1 MIDRITQPSSN
12 SVNIK
17 GKNKNQSF
25 KGPVLT
31 GVLGVLRGINQK
43 PALGACGVDLF
54 SMVIPRTAIEMKN
67 RGKQAGI
74 EAMFREGISCFIHAC
89 VGLIGFGASTLI
101 SKNFNKVNGVTAQ
114 KIFANNKT
122 IMNLSDI
129 WQNSQGQAD
138 KFFAEFLKNIKGLNG
153 TEFKGISENVS
164 SEITEKLV
172 ELANKSAVLSKLK
185 GSDRKY
191 MAKEVNRLKSVIIN
205 NIVKDTG
212 AQTTFNLNVIKNSA
226 GDTKNVI
233 TSNLTELVDNAVV
246 LSNAFKTKSIDKIP
260 EFAKKL
266 SHNKNLS
273 TALGLGICAALCMSV
288 QPLNRYLT
296 KKRTGQDGFVG
307 VKDKKASNSKAFKT
321 LKTILGIGFPI
332 AAISSIG
339 GKLSE
344 LPANVQ
350 FNSMIPTLNQFKF
363 LYGLTIGSRFLAS
376 RDSNELRESFIKDT
390 LGFTNW
396 LILGGVISKL
406 AARGLG
412 GKEIINNPVVQDGA
426 KKGIKYAWNW
436 LTKASVKS
444 FDEILLPNAKE
455 IIKDGKAIPFKEL
468 YKNAEPAVKS
478 LVRKA
483 GIAQVAGYLY
493 SGLVLGIGIAKL
505 NIGITKTLEKRR
517 NAKQNMNKQINTS
530 GSTIGNYNYK
540 KDSLV
545 FSEFLK

>member
-1 MIDRITQPSSN
+1 MIDRISQPKN
-12 SVNIK
+12 TLENKIK
-17 GKNKNQSF
+17 INKKQSF
-25 KGPVLT
+25 KGPVSSGLW
-31 GVLGVLRGINQK
+31 LLRGINQK
-43 PALGACGVDLF
+43 PALGACGVDLC

-89 VGLIGFGASTLI
+89 VGLIGFAAGSLI
-101 SKNFNKVNGVTAQ
+101 SQNFNKANGIKAQ

-122 IMNLSDI
+122 IMNLSKM
-129 WQNSQGQAD
+129 WQNTQGQSD
-138 KFFAEFLKNIKGLNG
+138 KFFVEFLKNIKGLNG

-164 SEITEKLV
+164 AEMADKLV
-172 ELANKSAVLSKLK
+172 ELANKTAVLSKLK
-185 GSDRKY
+185 GADKKY

-212 AQTTFNLNVIKNSA
+212 AQTAFNLNAITDASGKVIQKGVS
-226 GDTKNVI
+226 
-233 TSNLTELVDNAVV
+233 SNLTELIDNAIV
-246 LSNAFKTKSIDKIP
+246 LSNAFKTKTLDKIP

-288 QPLNRYLT
+288 QPINRYLT
-296 KKRTGQDGFVG
+296 KKRTGHDGFVG
-307 VKDKKASNSKAFKT
+307 VKDKQASNSKSFKT
-321 LKTILGIGFPI
+321 LKTILGVGFPI
-332 AAISSIG
+332 AAISSI

-350 FNSMIPTLNQFKF
+350 FNSTIPTLNQFKF

-376 RDSNELRESFIKDT
+376 RDSNELRESVIKDT

-396 LILGGVISKL
+396 LILGGVVSKL

-412 GKEIINNPVVQDGA
+412 GKEIMNNPVVQDGA

-468 YKNAEPAVKS
+468 YKNAEPEIKS

-493 SGLVLGIGIAKL
+493 SGLVLGVGIAKL
-505 NIGITKTLEKRR
+505 NIFITKSLEKRKH
-517 NAKQNMNKQINTS
+517 AKQNMNKQINS
-530 GSTIGNYNYK
+530 SNNPAGNYNYK
-540 KDSLV
+540 KESSV
-545 FSEFLK
+545 FSEFLN